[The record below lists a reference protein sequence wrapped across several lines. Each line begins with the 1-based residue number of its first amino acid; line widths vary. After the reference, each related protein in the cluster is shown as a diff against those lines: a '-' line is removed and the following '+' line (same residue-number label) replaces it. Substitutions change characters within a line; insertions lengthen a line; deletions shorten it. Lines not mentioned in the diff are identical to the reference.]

1 MRITKKTNQ
10 LSFSRVKRFSTVEH
24 YITKGDR
31 NGIRFGKIP
40 KKHIEALDKLFI
52 EDLPKWWQE
61 QKSKLADKPEAG
73 AGYLVQNLIIK
84 RNGSK
89 KFKNWKLSLLSF

>member
-1 MRITKKTNQ
+1 MNKLLNWSE
-10 LSFSRVKRFSTVEH
+10 LSR

-40 KKHIEALDKLFI
+40 KKHIKALDKLII
-52 EDLPKWWQE
+52 EDMPKWWHE

-73 AGYLVQNLIIK
+73 GQ
-84 RNGSK
+84 
-89 KFKNWKLSLLSF
+89 KNNKITPTELD

>member
-1 MRITKKTNQ
+1 MNKLLNWSE
-10 LSFSRVKRFSTVEH
+10 LSR

-40 KKHIEALDKLFI
+40 KKHINALDKLFI
-52 EDLPKWWQE
+52 EDMPKWWNE

-73 AGYLVQNLIIK
+73 GQ
-84 RNGSK
+84 
-89 KFKNWKLSLLSF
+89 KNNKITPSEPD